1 MQFGFSRSSI
11 ALAVAVATFGS
22 PVTLADNKQQKI
34 EIIEV
39 HGKVSDADMIIDQT
53 DLTQLQAND
62 LSDIFRS
69 LPQVSVGGSNP
80 VAQKIYVRGLE
91 DTMLNVS
98 IDGALQA
105 GYLFHHQGRLSIEP
119 ELLKQVDVVA
129 GAGDATSGS
138 GALGGAL
145 RFKTKSAS
153 DLLAPDE
160 NFGAL
165 FKLGYYGNSEGFKAS
180 STVYGRV
187 TDDIDALVSLIKR
200 DTENMEDGNGD
211 EIPYSQSE
219 QEVGFA
225 KISGDITDTQSFSLS
240 HDVRHDDGTRLLR
253 AHWHPSRKN
262 LPLPQESER
271 TTNTLNYF
279 YAPHDDLIDVAFSAY
294 QTKNSIT
301 HAHPKG
307 ENRAGIVVQNTYF
320 AEYDS
325 QGFDIKNIALYNT
338 HKIVAGFDYRDD
350 EAILEDIGSNYELS
364 GVEKGKVLGIYIQDY
379 FQVTEQFQISTG
391 VRYDNYELDDDNGH
405 NFDSSGFSPNV
416 NLTYELTPELSVN
429 TGYAKAVRGQKVK
442 ELFVLGYYDND
453 VNLRKEVAENIEF
466 GFKYLGDNLVVQA
479 DVFVSTIDDAV
490 STAKNLETQAA
501 HILSNVGDLEN
512 KGLNINARYSFEKV
526 SLSLAF
532 NSSSPEWKTHINPA
546 LAGTPISD
554 QDWSI
559 GTSVGDTLTLGADYS
574 LTDSIELAWQARL
587 VKRLDDAG
595 TYVWDNTQ
603 LPEKV
608 GYGVHDLKAT
618 WYITDNENLKLDV
631 AIKNVFDKF
640 YYDHATYAALGPI
653 DTGVAEPGRDIRAT
667 ITWQL

>member
-1 MQFGFSRSSI
+1 MQFGFSRSAL
-11 ALAVAVATFGS
+11 ALAVACATVSS
-22 PVTLADNKQQKI
+22 PVVFADDQQQKI
-34 EIIEV
+34 EVIEV

-80 VAQKIYVRGLE
+80 IAQKIYVRGLE

-145 RFKTKSAS
+145 RFKTKSAD

-160 NFGAL
+160 RFGAL
-165 FKLGYYGNSEGFKAS
+165 FKLGYYGNSDGFKAS
-180 STVYGRV
+180 STLYGRA
-187 TDDIDALVSLIKR
+187 TDDIDVLVSLIKR
-200 DTENMEDGNGD
+200 DTKDMKDGQD
-211 EIPYSQSE
+211 KEIPYSASE

-225 KISGDITDTQSFSLS
+225 KISGDLTSSQSFSFS
-240 HDVRHDDGTRLLR
+240 HDIRHDDGTRLLR
-253 AHWHPSRKN
+253 AHWHPSKKN
-262 LPLPQESER
+262 FPLAQESER
-271 TTNTLNYF
+271 STSTLNY
-279 YAPHDDLIDVAFSAY
+279 YYTPKGDLIDLEVSAY
-294 QTKNSIT
+294 RTQNSIT
-301 HAHPKG
+301 HTHPKG
-307 ENRAGIVVQNTYF
+307 KDRAGNVAQNTYF

-325 QGFDIKNIALYNT
+325 TGFDARNT
-338 HKIVAGFDYRDD
+338 SIFDAHKIVAGLDYRSD
-350 EAILEDIGSNYELS
+350 EAMLEDQGLVYELS
-364 GVEKGKVLGIYIQDY
+364 GVEEGKVYGLYIQDY
-379 FQVTEQFQISTG
+379 FQVTDQFQVSAG
-391 VRYDNYELDDDNGH
+391 VRFDKYELTDDNKQD
-405 NFDSSGFSPNV
+405 FDSSGFSPNL
-416 NLTYELTPELSVN
+416 NLTYEITQEFSVN
-429 TGYAKAVRGQKVK
+429 TGYAKAIRGQKVK

-453 VNLRKEVAENIEF
+453 KNMRKEVAENVEL

-479 DVFVSTIDDAV
+479 DVFQSTIDDAV
-490 STAKNLETQAA
+490 STAKNLESQSPY
-501 HILSNVGDLEN
+501 LFSNVGDLEN
-512 KGLNINARYSFEKV
+512 KGFNINGRYSFDQAAV
-526 SLSLAF
+526 SFAY
-532 NSSSPEWKTHINPA
+532 NSSRPKWKSHINPA
-546 LAGTPISD
+546 LVGTAISD

-559 GTSVGDTLTLGADYS
+559 GTSVGDTLTLGVDYTV
-574 LTDSIELAWQARL
+574 TDVLEVAWQARF

-608 GYGVHDLKAT
+608 GYSVHDLKAT
-618 WYITDNENLKLDV
+618 WYITNDEKVKLDV
-631 AIKNVFDKF
+631 AVKNIFDKF